1 MKKAVITLF
10 LWAFFPV
17 VQANVSQ
24 DLDNFFNGMGYASN
38 VTSPMPLNLK
48 LQDFLVGVHSMLVIR
63 YVSISWCNW
72 ICPVTVLDV
81 EALIYILAV

>member
-38 VTSPMPLNLK
+38 VTSPDAFES
-48 LQDFLVGVHSMLVIR
+48 QAAGFFGG
-63 YVSISWCNW
+63 
-72 ICPVTVLDV
+72 
-81 EALIYILAV
+81 

>member
-38 VTSPMPLNLK
+38 VTSPDAFESQAAGFFGGGSL
-48 LQDFLVGVHSMLVIR
+48 
-63 YVSISWCNW
+63 Y
-72 ICPVTVLDV
+72 
-81 EALIYILAV
+81 A